1 MRSGALARVFAAACL
16 FLAAAC
22 AQCQDSTGARQVRF
36 RTYSTPEGLS
46 QATSRAIAQDRD
58 GFIWV
63 GTQDGLNRF
72 DGYGFRIYKHARG
85 EPWSLPQ
92 NHVWT
97 LLADPDGGLWVGS
110 QTGGLSR
117 YDPALDRFTPYAP
130 AAPSDNSASR
140 LVTALLRDRD
150 GRIWV
155 ANGGGRLQWVDRAHE
170 RLIDTPLGEQ
180 ASLQMVRALLQ
191 AKDGSIWIGTYQ
203 GLFRTDAQARA
214 MTEVRAGSAEPLDVY
229 ALAQT
234 PDGTLWIGTAEAGL
248 YHVGAAGEAIAH
260 YRHDAAAD
268 DAFGLPDDEVRALLA
283 DDDGGLWV
291 GTNTHGAAWLDPK
304 TREFAHFTPDP
315 TRSDALAANRVSALF
330 RARDGLLFVG
340 TWTNGFSVHDPRSRA
355 FGLID
360 RVREGATTLAVPSS
374 AVHADADSTLWGGV
388 ASGGGLVH
396 LDLAG
401 QLLRHYRHDPARAD
415 SLTHDFVRYITRTP
429 DGTLWVATDGGLDR
443 LKADGSGFE
452 HLHHDATDPASLA
465 SDKILYVDADR
476 AGTLWVGT
484 LDAGLDE
491 RCAGCSAFRHHRH
504 DPADPASAA
513 GDTVSS
519 VRELR
524 NGEFWIAY
532 RTEGLDRLDRASGRF
547 EHFRSRA
554 ADPESLGTD
563 AVSVLGEDSHGDL
576 WVGTQGGGLGHRLRD
591 PSGAV
596 RFETIDS
603 VDGLAANAIGA
614 IVETAPGVL
623 WLSTTAGISR
633 VELVAGRKR
642 IMNYAVHDGAQPR
655 GYWVN
660 AVARLPDGKIVFGG
674 LDGISVLDTGAVK
687 PMPMPRPVITGL
699 LLSNVPVA
707 LRWHDAGS
715 PLETSPWHGGTIVL
729 DYKQEHVTF
738 EFSALE
744 FSSPEA
750 LDYAY
755 QLEGHDVS
763 WIETT
768 AARRLATYTDLPA
781 GSYRLRVRARHSGE
795 DWAPGEAQIDVRVT
809 PAPWRSPLA
818 YALYALALILAA
830 SLVLLIARRNLRRR
844 DAVQDAMRHSAERLK
859 LALWG
864 SGSELWDVDLRS
876 GRMVRENRLSHLA
889 ANTEAVDQTIE
900 AYTPFVHPED
910 IAAFNAALRAHVR
923 GEATTFECSYRTLDL
938 QHDWVWVL
946 TRGRAQRNAE
956 GRAVR
961 ISGTTHDINSL
972 KSAEEALRSL
982 NEELESRVEQ
992 RTTDLLE
999 ANLKL
1004 RGTLD
1009 ILTLAQRQL
1018 IETEKLASLGGM
1030 VAGIAHE
1037 INTPLG
1043 ISVTAASHLHEE
1055 ARRLSRLVASGELTR
1070 SALERFE
1077 HAAREGTDIVLRNL
1091 HRADRLVKSFKQVA
1105 VDQSSEERRVIDL
1118 GASLDEIITT
1128 LGPTLKN
1135 TASHIALHCPQ
1146 LIIVETAPGALY
1158 QIVTNLVMNSL
1169 THGLGKDRAVR
1180 PCEIRIDVRR
1190 EGGAVKID
1198 YRDNGVGME
1207 EAVRSRI
1214 FEPFFTTARGQ
1225 GGSGLG
1231 MHIVYN
1237 LVTQALNGSI
1247 ECESAPGQGVLFRI
1261 VLPAPTPS

>member
-268 DAFGLPDDEVRALLA
+268 DAFDLPDDEVRALLA

-304 TREFAHFTPDP
+304 TRQFAHFTPDP

-355 FGLID
+355 FTLID

-452 HLHHDATDPASLA
+452 HLHHDATDPASLPA
-465 SDKILYVDADR
+465 TRSCTSTPIAP
-476 AGTLWVGT
+476 A
-484 LDAGLDE
+484 
-491 RCAGCSAFRHHRH
+491 RCGSARST
-504 DPADPASAA
+504 PGSTSAA
-513 GDTVSS
+513 RAAAHSAIIAMTRPTRPARPAIRSAACVSCATANSGSPTAPKAWTGSTAPAGASSTS
-519 VRELR
+519 VRALP
-524 NGEFWIAY
+524 IQSPSA
-532 RTEGLDRLDRASGRF
+532 RTPSRCSERIRTAICGSAR
-547 EHFRSRA
+547 RA
-554 ADPESLGTD
+554 AGS
-563 AVSVLGEDSHGDL
+563 
-576 WVGTQGGGLGHRLRD
+576 
-591 PSGAV
+591 
-596 RFETIDS
+596 
-603 VDGLAANAIGA
+603 AIACA
-614 IVETAPGVL
+614 I
-623 WLSTTAGISR
+623 
-633 VELVAGRKR
+633 
-642 IMNYAVHDGAQPR
+642 
-655 GYWVN
+655 
-660 AVARLPDGKIVFGG
+660 
-674 LDGISVLDTGAVK
+674 
-687 PMPMPRPVITGL
+687 
-699 LLSNVPVA
+699 
-707 LRWHDAGS
+707 
-715 PLETSPWHGGTIVL
+715 
-729 DYKQEHVTF
+729 
-738 EFSALE
+738 
-744 FSSPEA
+744 
-750 LDYAY
+750 
-755 QLEGHDVS
+755 
-763 WIETT
+763 
-768 AARRLATYTDLPA
+768 
-781 GSYRLRVRARHSGE
+781 
-795 DWAPGEAQIDVRVT
+795 
-809 PAPWRSPLA
+809 
-818 YALYALALILAA
+818 
-830 SLVLLIARRNLRRR
+830 
-844 DAVQDAMRHSAERLK
+844 
-859 LALWG
+859 
-864 SGSELWDVDLRS
+864 
-876 GRMVRENRLSHLA
+876 
-889 ANTEAVDQTIE
+889 
-900 AYTPFVHPED
+900 
-910 IAAFNAALRAHVR
+910 
-923 GEATTFECSYRTLDL
+923 
-938 QHDWVWVL
+938 
-946 TRGRAQRNAE
+946 
-956 GRAVR
+956 
-961 ISGTTHDINSL
+961 
-972 KSAEEALRSL
+972 
-982 NEELESRVEQ
+982 
-992 RTTDLLE
+992 
-999 ANLKL
+999 
-1004 RGTLD
+1004 
-1009 ILTLAQRQL
+1009 
-1018 IETEKLASLGGM
+1018 
-1030 VAGIAHE
+1030 
-1037 INTPLG
+1037 
-1043 ISVTAASHLHEE
+1043 
-1055 ARRLSRLVASGELTR
+1055 
-1070 SALERFE
+1070 
-1077 HAAREGTDIVLRNL
+1077 
-1091 HRADRLVKSFKQVA
+1091 
-1105 VDQSSEERRVIDL
+1105 
-1118 GASLDEIITT
+1118 
-1128 LGPTLKN
+1128 
-1135 TASHIALHCPQ
+1135 
-1146 LIIVETAPGALY
+1146 
-1158 QIVTNLVMNSL
+1158 
-1169 THGLGKDRAVR
+1169 
-1180 PCEIRIDVRR
+1180 
-1190 EGGAVKID
+1190 
-1198 YRDNGVGME
+1198 
-1207 EAVRSRI
+1207 
-1214 FEPFFTTARGQ
+1214 
-1225 GGSGLG
+1225 
-1231 MHIVYN
+1231 
-1237 LVTQALNGSI
+1237 
-1247 ECESAPGQGVLFRI
+1247 
-1261 VLPAPTPS
+1261 LPAPCVSKRSTPSTGWPPMRSVRSSRPRRESCG